1 MSNHQTIS
9 DPRIADLCKALSSP
23 HRVQIL
29 LRLVEC
35 CGSACATDD
44 EFAACVGTLAEG
56 LGVSASTV
64 SHHIKELRH
73 AGLIQCRRNGQRVE
87 CCVDL
92 EALRTIHEF
101 TTHLYERAVQ
111 PSGGACG
118 EQGS

>member
-1 MSNHQTIS
+1 MSNHRTI
-9 DPRIADLCKALSSP
+9 DENRIADLCKALSSP

-56 LGVSASTV
+56 LGVSPSTV

-87 CCVDL
+87 CCVDP
-92 EALRTIHEF
+92 EALRTLHEF
-101 TTHLYERAVQ
+101 TTHLFERACS
-111 PSGGACG
+111 PAGCACG
-118 EQGS
+118 EQAS